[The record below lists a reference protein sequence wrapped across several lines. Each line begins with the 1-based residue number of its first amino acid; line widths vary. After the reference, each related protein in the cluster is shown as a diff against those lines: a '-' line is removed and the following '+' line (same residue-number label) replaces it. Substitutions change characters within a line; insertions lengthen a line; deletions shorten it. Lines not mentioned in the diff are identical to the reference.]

1 MSARL
6 LVGIV
11 LALSIRAETRVIAW
25 APEGKSLLVERRLK
39 GPEGGGAL
47 AYFALDVA
55 EARVTPFV
63 LSSDLSPGG
72 GDPASW
78 QKVSVPLCRE
88 RAQALAAALAS
99 RSFTGVSIHVA
110 HCDGNERNRIV
121 SLDAPA
127 PAPAGTTAT
136 ADERQVTVKPA
147 KGKPVTFALP

>member
-1 MSARL
+1 MGARL

-11 LALSIRAETRVIAW
+11 FALSVRADTRVTAW
-25 APEGKSLLVERRLK
+25 APEGKSLLVERRLR

-47 AYFALDVA
+47 AYFTLDMA
-55 EARVTPFV
+55 ETRVTAFV
-63 LSSDLSPGG
+63 LSSDMSPGG

-99 RSFTGVSIHVA
+99 RSFTGVSVHVA

-127 PAPAGTTAT
+127 PAPAGTTAS
-136 ADERQVTVKPA
+136 AGERQVIVKPA
-147 KGKPVTFALP
+147 KGKPVTFTLP